1 MFTDETLDLIGAEST
16 WRKSHQ
22 QTQESRSCQ
31 TLPVHTAEAETQAK
45 DVLDNSTQTQD
56 QISQT
61 LSLDQNISHFPGL
74 LDFLHK
80 VEDIVIKELVKNSK
94 SHAFD
99 GFQVNWE
106 DQNESARA
114 SNAKYINNCI
124 TTYLTTGDFFAQ
136 VSCMYRLQH
145 VDAQERGL
153 QVTSVSWNCTG
164 SVIGCGF
171 GRVDDGDWSNEKAY
185 VCTWNLDRQNL
196 NPKRPDVIIDV
207 ATPVM
212 CLCFH
217 PVRPS
222 VVAGGLYSGEV
233 VVWDTSRSQDLILAQ
248 TGMSAD
254 THREPVFQV
263 SWVPGARR
271 GEFIVLSAGSGGRVL
286 LWTVDGAE
294 AKLILSSGYALVQ
307 QQVPQCGAASKTRG
321 STTIGVTSVA
331 LSPWDLDTFLV
342 GSEGG
347 LVLKCSFSSETV
359 AAVPPDGESVTLRA
373 PVQFS
378 FSPLG
383 GPVHSVHFS
392 PFHRN
397 LFVSVGTDGLAH
409 VYTVLQPRPLLSLR
423 VSDSYVFGVR
433 WSPTRPLVFAAATGQ
448 GLVQMFDLGQ
458 RSLRPATTIDQ
469 NTSGQPTY
477 CLEFNPKYT
486 NLMAVGNADGSV
498 SIWQLSAELTEQ
510 GAKETAMLEQLANEV
525 AD

>member
-22 QTQESRSCQ
+22 QTQESRRCQ

-45 DVLDNSTQTQD
+45 DVFDSSTQTQE

-61 LSLDQNISHFPGL
+61 LSLDRDISDCPGW
-74 LDFLHK
+74 LDFLHRA
-80 VEDIVIKELVKNSK
+80 EDIVIKELVKNSK

-106 DQNESARA
+106 DQNKS
-114 SNAKYINNCI
+114 
-124 TTYLTTGDFFAQ
+124 

-164 SVIGCGF
+164 SVIGF
-171 GRVDDGDWSNEKAY
+171 GLTKAY
-185 VCTWNLDRQNL
+185 VCMWNL
-196 NPKRPDVIIDV
+196 NPKQPGVIKDVV
-207 ATPVM
+207 TPVM

-217 PVRPS
+217 PLKPY
-222 VVAGGLYSGEV
+222 VVALVLFMVSWGAV
-233 VVWDTSRSQDLILAQ
+233 QWVWDTGRSQDLILAQ

-254 THREPVFQV
+254 THREPVYQV
-263 SWVPGARR
+263 SWVPGAR
-271 GEFIVLSAGSGGRVL
+271 RVL

-307 QQVPQCGAASKTRG
+307 QQELRTRASTN
-321 STTIGVTSVA
+321 IGVTSVA
-331 LSPWDLDTFLV
+331 LSPWDLDTVLV

-378 FSPLG
+378 FSPRG

-397 LFVSVGTDGLAH
+397 LFVSVGTDSLAH
-409 VYTVLQPRPLLSLR
+409 LHTLLQPRTLLSI
-423 VSDSYVFGVR
+423 
-433 WSPTRPLVFAAATGQ
+433 WSPTCPLVFAAATGQ
-448 GLVQMFDLGQ
+448 GLVQMFDLGR
-458 RSLRPATTIDQ
+458 RSLKPVATIDR

-477 CLEFNPKYT
+477 CLEFNPKHT
-486 NLMAVGNADGSV
+486 NLMAVGNADESV
-498 SIWQLSAELTEQ
+498 NIRQLSAELTEQ
-510 GAKETAMLEQLANEV
+510 GTRQMALLEQLANEV

>member
-45 DVLDNSTQTQD
+45 AVLDNSTQTQD

-61 LSLDQNISHFPGL
+61 LSLDQNICHFPGL
-74 LDFLHK
+74 LDFLHRA
-80 VEDIVIKELVKNSK
+80 EDVVTKELVKNSK

-99 GFQVNWE
+99 GFEVNWE
-106 DQNESARA
+106 DQNES
-114 SNAKYINNCI
+114 
-124 TTYLTTGDFFAQ
+124 
-136 VSCMYRLQH
+136 VSCMHRLQH

-185 VCTWNLDRQNL
+185 VCMWNLDRQKL
-196 NPKRPDVIIDV
+196 NPKRPDVIIGV
-207 ATPVM
+207 VTPVM

-217 PVRPS
+217 PLKPS

-233 VVWDTSRSQDLILAQ
+233 LVWDTSRSQDLILSQ

-254 THREPVFQV
+254 THREPVYRV

-271 GEFIVLSAGSGGRVL
+271 GEFTLLSAGSGGRVL

-307 QQVPQCGAASKTRG
+307 QQVPQSGAASKTPG
-321 STTIGVTSVA
+321 ITNIEVTSVA

-342 GSEGG
+342 
-347 LVLKCSFSSETV
+347 
-359 AAVPPDGESVTLRA
+359 AVPPDGESVTLRA

-378 FSPLG
+378 FSTRG

-397 LFVSVGTDGLAH
+397 LFVNVGTDSLAH
-409 VYTVLQPRPLLSLR
+409 LHTVLQPRPLLSLR
-423 VSDSYVFGVR
+423 VSDSYTFGVR

-448 GLVQMFDLGQ
+448 GLVQMFDLGR
-458 RSLRPATTIDQ
+458 RSLRPVATIDQ

-477 CLEFNPKYT
+477 CLEFNPKHT

>member
-16 WRKSHQ
+16 WRKTHQ

-31 TLPVHTAEAETQAK
+31 TLPVHTTETETQAK
-45 DVLDNSTQTQD
+45 DVSENGTQTQD
-56 QISQT
+56 QSSQT
-61 LSLDQNISHFPGL
+61 LSLDRDLADFPGL
-74 LDFLHK
+74 VDFMHK
-80 VEDIVIKELVKNSK
+80 AEDVVIRELVKNSK

-99 GFQVNWE
+99 GFEVNWE
-106 DQNESARA
+106 EQNES
-114 SNAKYINNCI
+114 
-124 TTYLTTGDFFAQ
+124 

-145 VDAQERGL
+145 VDAQEKSL

-164 SVIGCGF
+164 SVIACGF

-185 VCTWNLDRQNL
+185 VCTWNVDRQNL

-207 ATPVM
+207 AAPVM

-254 THREPVFQV
+254 THREPVYQIN
-263 SWVPGARR
+263 WVPLARR
-271 GEFIVLSAGSGGRVL
+271 GDFSVLSAGSEGRVL
-286 LWTVDGAE
+286 LWTIDRVE
-294 AKLILSSGYALVQ
+294 AKLILSSGYALVRQ
-307 QQVPQCGAASKTRG
+307 QMPQSGAASKTRG
-321 STTIGVTSVA
+321 SLTIGVTSVA

-347 LVLKCSFSSETV
+347 LVLKCSFSSETA
-359 AAVPPDGESVTLRA
+359 AAVPSDGESVILRA
-373 PVQFS
+373 PMQFS
-378 FSPLG
+378 FSPRG
-383 GPVHSVHFS
+383 GPIHSVHFS

-409 VYTVLQPRPLLSLR
+409 LHSVLQPRPLLSLR
-423 VSDSYVFGVR
+423 VSDSYAFGVR
-433 WSPTRPLVFAAATGQ
+433 WSPTRPLVFAAVTGQ
-448 GLVQMFDLGQ
+448 GLVQMFDLGR
-458 RSLRPATTIDQ
+458 RSSRPVATIDQ
-469 NTSGQPTY
+469 NAGGQPAY
-477 CLEFNPKYT
+477 CLEFNPKHT
-486 NLMAVGNADGSV
+486 NLLAVGNADGSV
-498 SIWQLSAELTEQ
+498 NIWQLSAELTEQ
-510 GAKETAMLEQLANEV
+510 GAKEIAMLEQLANEV